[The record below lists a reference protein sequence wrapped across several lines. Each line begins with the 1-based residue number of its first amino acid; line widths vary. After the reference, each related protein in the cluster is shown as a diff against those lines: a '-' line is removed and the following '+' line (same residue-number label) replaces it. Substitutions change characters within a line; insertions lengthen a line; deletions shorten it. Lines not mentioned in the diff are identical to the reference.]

1 MKCHSSEIELSAAL
15 SPGDS
20 EKVRDMRHFILL
32 KINPY
37 TSYHIRIMTQ
47 NSKLT
52 LRHKAGFSPYARK

>member
-20 EKVRDMRHFILL
+20 EKVRYMRHFILL

-37 TSYHIRIMTQ
+37 PSYHIRIMTQ
-47 NSKLT
+47 NSL
-52 LRHKAGFSPYARK
+52 